1 MESATK
7 GQSGKGKGG
16 VAAEWTPDDLAL
28 LIKAVNLFP
37 AGTNQRWE
45 VVAQFIN
52 QHTTSGAE
60 KTSKEVLS
68 KTKGLQ
74 SSDYSSIKDAANK
87 KAYQDF
93 EKNQKN
99 PTAAVS
105 DDHASQR
112 FDSNSLRFDVNYLL
126 TNFSFPLKLLLTSKA
141 SRLGLR
147 RNKNYWNRH

>member
-1 MESATK
+1 MESASK

-16 VAAEWTPDDLAL
+16 IAVEWTPDDLAL

-60 KTSKEVLS
+60 KTPKEVLS

-93 EKNQKN
+93 EKSQKY
-99 PTAAVS
+99 PVTGAVS
-105 DDHASQR
+105 DDQASQR
-112 FDSNSLRFDVNYLL
+112 FDSNN
-126 TNFSFPLKLLLTSKA
+126 
-141 SRLGLR
+141 
-147 RNKNYWNRH
+147 

>member
-16 VAAEWTPDDLAL
+16 VATEWTPDDLAL

-52 QHTTSGAE
+52 QHTASGTE

-74 SSDYSSIKDAANK
+74 SSDYSSIKEAANK

-93 EKNQKN
+93 EKSQKN
-99 PTAAVS
+99 PTTGAVA
-105 DDHASQR
+105 DDQASQR
-112 FDSNSLRFDVNYLL
+112 FDCNI
-126 TNFSFPLKLLLTSKA
+126 
-141 SRLGLR
+141 
-147 RNKNYWNRH
+147 

>member
-16 VAAEWTPDDLAL
+16 STAEWTPDDLAL

-52 QHTTSGAE
+52 QHSTSGAE
-60 KTSKEVLS
+60 KTPKEVLF

-87 KAYQDF
+87 KAFQDF

-99 PTAAVS
+99 PSGAVS
-105 DDHASQR
+105 DDQASQR
-112 FDSNSLRFDVNYLL
+112 FDSNSFGLFVSCLIFLL
-126 TNFSFPLKLLLTSKA
+126 
-141 SRLGLR
+141 
-147 RNKNYWNRH
+147 